1 MLAYEDDA
9 EKLADHIPSECDD
22 SYCQLCIDLEESE
35 NQMREIC
42 ENCFKRRKLVS
53 YRGIK
58 FPKGIKL
65 CRRCWNA
72 IKIKGDK
79 IK

>member
-1 MLAYEDDA
+1 MSAYEDDA
-9 EKLADHIPSECDD
+9 EILADHISSEWGDP
-22 SYCQLCIDLEESE
+22 YCQLCLEEGE
-35 NQMREIC
+35 KNQMREMC
-42 ENCFKRRKLVS
+42 ENCFKRRKLMS

-72 IKIKGDK
+72 MKPKESKIK
-79 IK
+79 